1 MKNHLKMKKIIVA
14 TSCILCLCG
23 CTNNKEQITNE
34 DNIEEKIIEN
44 LKQIGKLSDTASS
57 NPYDYIKNENYKNII
72 KLEKKAV
79 PVLEEMY
86 NSNKLSG
93 VYAYISALAVQD
105 ITGCNLYEEYDL
117 DWSTAEEFYT
127 LWKDNNCGL
136 KN

>member
-1 MKNHLKMKKIIVA
+1 MKNYLKMKIIIVA
-14 TSCILCLCG
+14 TSSILCLCG
-23 CTNNKEQITNE
+23 CTNNKEQITSE

-44 LKQIGKLSDTASS
+44 LKQIGELSDTASS

-72 KLEKKAV
+72 KLGKKAV

-117 DWSTAEEFYT
+117 DWSTAEEFYN